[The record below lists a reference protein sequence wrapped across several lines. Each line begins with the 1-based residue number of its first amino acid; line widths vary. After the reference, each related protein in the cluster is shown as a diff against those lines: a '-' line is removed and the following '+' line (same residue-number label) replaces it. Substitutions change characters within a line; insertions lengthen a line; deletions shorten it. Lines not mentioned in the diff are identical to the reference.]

1 MRARTGQP
9 AFTLCSMAGRQSGAV
24 TSAPATTRARAAAAA
39 VVLALG
45 AAPVPAAASLAEVQA
60 HLAATRTMTASFTQ
74 VADSGQSLSGR
85 LTLERPGKVRFQYD
99 TAPILVVADG
109 RTLSF
114 IDYKVAQ
121 VSSWPI
127 RQTPLAVLLDPTL
140 DLSRH
145 ARLLPE
151 SRPGMLIVE
160 ARDPARPEYGMV
172 TLSFARDAGG
182 PGGLRL
188 DGWQVI
194 DAQGRR
200 TRVVLG
206 DVRFNQPVGRD
217 AFRFRD
223 PRPRA
228 APGKS

>member
-1 MRARTGQP
+1 MTMTLARWVGPGAAALALAAASP
-9 AFTLCSMAGRQSGAV
+9 AICVVTAG
-24 TSAPATTRARAAAAA
+24 PARAA
-39 VVLALG
+39 V
-45 AAPVPAAASLAEVQA
+45 ASLAEVEA
-60 HLAATRTMTASFTQ
+60 HLAATRTMRARFTQ
-74 VADSGQSLSGR
+74 VAEGGQSLTGQ
-85 LTLERPGKVRFQYD
+85 LTLERPGRVRFQYD

-140 DLSRH
+140 DLARH
-145 ARLLPE
+145 ARVLPE
-151 SRPGMLIVE
+151 SRSGLIMIE
-160 ARDPARPEYGMV
+160 ARDPDRPEYGAV
-172 TLSFARDAGG
+172 TVSFTRDPGA

-188 DGWQVI
+188 DGWQVV

-200 TRVVLG
+200 TRVVL
-206 DVRFNQPVGRD
+206 DEVRFNQPVARD

-228 APGKS
+228 VPGKG

>member
-1 MRARTGQP
+1 MRPGHAAAMILPHSLRLT
-9 AFTLCSMAGRQSGAV
+9 AITAAGLAAALA
-24 TSAPATTRARAAAAA
+24 APA
-39 VVLALG
+39 G
-45 AAPVPAAASLAEVQA
+45 AATLADVRA

-74 VADSGQSLSGR
+74 VAEGGQSLTGT

-99 TAPILVVADG
+99 TAPLLVVADG

-127 RQTPLAVLLDPTL
+127 RQTPLAVLLDPAL

-145 ARLLPE
+145 ARILPE
-151 SRPGMLIVE
+151 SRAGQIEVE
-160 ARDPARPEYGMV
+160 ARDPDRPEYGAL
-172 TLSFARDAGG
+172 TLSFARDLAA

-188 DGWQVI
+188 DGWQVL

-200 TRVVLG
+200 TRVILG